1 MWDAAKAAGGL
12 ARAARG
18 TRTVSLAGTEARGY
32 AAGMS
37 GFRPPVADIA
47 FALEHVVDYGAVAQL
62 PGFEHADLETVTEIL
77 DEAGNFMAEMVAP
90 TNRAGDL
97 EGSTL
102 NPDGTVS
109 TATGFKEAYSAYVD
123 AGWGSVPLPEEY
135 GGGGFP
141 RTVGLALQE
150 LMTTANM
157 AFALA
162 PLLTQGAIEA
172 LLHYGSDEQKQQWLP
187 KMVSGEWAGTMNLT
201 EPHAGSD
208 VGALTTKAVK
218 REDGTYGI
226 TGQKIFITFGD
237 HDLSE
242 QIVHLVL
249 ARTPDAP
256 AGTRGISIF
265 IVPKFLMN
273 EDGTIGERN
282 GVHTVGVEHK
292 MGIHGSPTCVLSY
305 EDATG
310 YLVAEENIGMRI
322 MFVMMNSARL
332 SVGMQGL
339 AVSERAYQQSLD
351 YAKERIQGRAIGAT
365 EDSPIIDFPDVRR
378 MLMTQKAY
386 IAAMRRM
393 MMLTATYTDVSTHHP
408 DAAVRARANEIVGL
422 LTPISKSFGTDLGNE
437 LTSLALQIHGGMGF
451 IEETGA
457 AQHYRDVRI
466 AAIYEGTNGIQAAD
480 LVGRKLPVRD
490 GASALE
496 FIATMREL
504 DAELAAAG
512 EEFASIRTQL
522 NAQFDTLEQTTAW
535 MLRTGATD
543 PNAVLSGST
552 PYQRIWGLVVGGW
565 LMAKSALAARGL
577 DADGIAETQLPLAR
591 FYAEQL
597 LPQAAGLASAATAG
611 SRDLFALDAAALGDA
626 AARGA
631 RV

>member
-1 MWDAAKAAGGL
+1 
-12 ARAARG
+12 
-18 TRTVSLAGTEARGY
+18 
-32 AAGMS
+32 MS
-37 GFRPPVADIA
+37 EFRPPVADLT
-47 FALEHVVDYGAVAQL
+47 FALENVVGYDQVAQL
-62 PGFEHADLETVTEIL
+62 PGFEHADIDTVVEIL
-77 DEAGNFMAEMVAP
+77 SEAGDFMAEVVAP

-97 EGSTL
+97 EGSRL
-102 NPDGTVS
+102 NADGTV
-109 TATGFKEAYSAYVD
+109 TTPTGFKEAYAAFVE
-123 AGWGSVPLPEEY
+123 AGWGSVPLPEEF

-141 RTVGLALQE
+141 RTIGLALQE
-150 LMTTANM
+150 LEMEANM
-157 AFALA
+157 AFSLA

-172 LLHYGSDEQKQQWLP
+172 LLGYGSDEQKQQWLP

-201 EPHAGSD
+201 EPQAGSD

-218 REDGTYGI
+218 RADGTYGI

-237 HDLSE
+237 HDLSD

-256 AGTRGISIF
+256 AGTKGISIF
-265 IVPKFLMN
+265 IVPKFLVN
-273 EDGTIGERN
+273 DDGSLGERN

-310 YLVAEENIGMRI
+310 YLVGEENIGMRI

-332 SVGMQGL
+332 SVGTQGL
-339 AVSERAYQQSLD
+339 AVAERAYQQSLD
-351 YAKERIQGRAIGAT
+351 YAKERLQGRAIGAT
-365 EDSPIIDFPDVRR
+365 EISPIIDFPDVRR

-393 MMLTATYTDVSTHHP
+393 MLLNAVNVDISTHHP
-408 DAAVRARANEIVGL
+408 DPATRTRADEIVGL
-422 LTPISKSFGTDLGNE
+422 LTPICKAFGTDLGNE
-437 LTSLALQIHGGMGF
+437 LTSLALQIHGGMGY
-451 IEETGA
+451 IEETGV

-480 LVGRKLPVRD
+480 LIARKLPVRN
-490 GASALE
+490 GASFLE
-496 FIATMREL
+496 FIASMREL
-504 DAELAAAG
+504 DGELAAAG

-522 NAQFDTLEQTTAW
+522 SAQLDTLEQTTMW

-543 PNAVLSGST
+543 PNSALSGSV
-552 PYQRIWGLVVGGW
+552 PYLRIWGLVVGGW
-565 LMAKSALAARGL
+565 LMAKSALAARGQE
-577 DADGIAETQLPLAR
+577 ADGVAEAQLPLAR

-597 LPQAAGLASAATAG
+597 LPQAAGLVGATTAG
-611 SRDLFALDAAALGDA
+611 SRDLFALDADALADRA
-626 AARGA
+626 PSRA

>member
-1 MWDAAKAAGGL
+1 
-12 ARAARG
+12 
-18 TRTVSLAGTEARGY
+18 
-32 AAGMS
+32 MS
-37 GFRPPVADIA
+37 DFRPPVADLT
-47 FALEHVVDYGAVAQL
+47 FALEHVVGYEQIAQL
-62 PGFEHADLETVTEIL
+62 PGFEHADLDTVVEVL
-77 DEAGNFMAEMVAP
+77 SEVGDFMAELVAP
-90 TNRAGDL
+90 TNRAGDI
-97 EGSTL
+97 EGSRL
-102 NPDGTVS
+102 NPDGTV
-109 TATGFKEAYSAYVD
+109 TTPTGFKEAYAAFVE
-123 AGWGSVPLPEEY
+123 AGWGSVPLPEEF

-141 RTVGLALQE
+141 RSIGLAIQE
-150 LMTTANM
+150 LTTTANM

-172 LLHYGSDEQKQQWLP
+172 LLNYGTDEQKQQYLP
-187 KMVSGEWAGTMNLT
+187 KMVTGEWAGTMNLT

-218 REDGTYGI
+218 RDDGTYAI
-226 TGQKIFITFGD
+226 SGQKIFITFGD

-256 AGTRGISIF
+256 AGTRGISCF
-265 IVPKFLMN
+265 IVPKFLIN
-273 EDGTIGERN
+273 DDGSLGERN

-310 YLVAEENIGMRI
+310 YLVGEENIGMRI

-339 AVSERAYQQSLD
+339 AVSELAYQQSLD
-351 YAKERIQGRAIGAT
+351 YARERIQGRAIGAT
-365 EDSPIIDFPDVRR
+365 QDSPIIDFPDVRR

-393 MMLTATYTDVSTHHP
+393 MLLTATYTDVSTHHP

-422 LTPISKSFGTDLGNE
+422 LTPINKSFGTDLGNE

-504 DAELAAAG
+504 DSELAAAG
-512 EEFASIRTQL
+512 DEFASIRTQL
-522 NAQFDTLEQTTAW
+522 SAQLDTLEQTTVW

-552 PYQRIWGLVVGGW
+552 PYQRIWGLVLGGW

-577 DADGIAETQLPLAR
+577 DADGIAESQLPLAR

-597 LPQAAGLASAATAG
+597 LPQAAGLAGAATAG
-611 SRDLFALDAAALGDA
+611 SRDLFALDADALGDVVR
-626 AARGA
+626 RGA